1 MISAYFFIIFRMEV
15 LALSSYYTNRNG
27 LAKYWNKY
35 DNHLNMQYDIYRD
48 LIDQL
53 INELNNDGLNIY
65 ENKILNSMLEHLND
79 QIVSLANSEIDTITG
94 VQQD

>member
-1 MISAYFFIIFRMEV
+1 
-15 LALSSYYTNRNG
+15 
-27 LAKYWNKY
+27 
-35 DNHLNMQYDIYRD
+35 MQYDIYRD

-53 INELNNDGLNIY
+53 IHELNDDGLNIY

-79 QIVSLANSEIDTITG
+79 SIVALTNSEIDNITG